1 MVYILV
7 GVTQHMLTLLIMAAG
22 VLIGMRWFPPSL
34 QKYNSILQTL
44 CTSLL
49 IFSMGVSLGSR
60 PEFFSELRAIGL
72 YSLLFAG
79 VSILLSTIVVFLL
92 TKWFMEGRHGHRS
105 NR

>member
-1 MVYILV
+1 
-7 GVTQHMLTLLIMAAG
+7 MLILLIMAAG

-34 QKYNSILQTL
+34 QKYNSMLQAV

-60 PEFFSELRAIGL
+60 PEFFDEVQSIGL
-72 YSLLFAG
+72 YSLLFAS
-79 VSILLSTIVVFLL
+79 VSILLSTVVVFFL
-92 TKWFMEGRHGHRS
+92 TKWLMEGRHGHRS